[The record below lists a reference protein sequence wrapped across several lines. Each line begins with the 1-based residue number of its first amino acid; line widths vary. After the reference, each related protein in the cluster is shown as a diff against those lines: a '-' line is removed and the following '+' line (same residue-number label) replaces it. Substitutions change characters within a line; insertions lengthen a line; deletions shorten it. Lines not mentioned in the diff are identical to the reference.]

1 MALVAPLLVFLF
13 LVFLIPL
20 AGMLWRAVD
29 DPELTAVLP
38 RARAAIDAWDGQGLP
53 GDHVYAALAADMI
66 AAREAGNLA
75 ILAKRLNYDI
85 TGYRSLLL
93 NTARRLPPAVAAEEA
108 RATLTAIDERWAERA
123 YWAAMRRAQGPVT
136 DFYLLAAVD
145 LHRGADGA
153 IVPTPENEAIH
164 RDVFARTLGIAATVT
179 LICLGLGF
187 PAAYLLASLPPRIGN
202 PLMILVLLPF
212 WTSLLVRTAAWV
224 VVLQNEG
231 IVNGALLAAGLVDK
245 PVAMI
250 YNRVGVV
257 VAMTHVLLPYMIL
270 PLYSVMKTIP
280 PSYMRA
286 AASLGAP
293 PWVAFARVYV
303 PQCLPG
309 IGAGALLVFILA
321 LGFYITPALV
331 GGAGDQMISYFIA
344 FHTANTANWGL
355 ASALGVALLLGTL
368 SLYAVYA
375 RLLGAERLRLG

>member
-1 MALVAPLLVFLF
+1 MALVAPLLVFLV
-13 LVFLIPL
+13 LVFLVPL

-38 RARAAIDAWDGQGLP
+38 RVRAAIDAWDGSGLP
-53 GDHVYAALAADMI
+53 DDRAFAALAVDLI

-93 NTARRLPPAVAAEEA
+93 NSARRLPPAVAAEDA
-108 RATLTAIDERWAERA
+108 RALLIGIDERWGDRA
-123 YWAAMRRAQGPVT
+123 YWAAMVRARGPLA

-145 LHRGADGA
+145 LRRDAGGA
-153 IVPTPENEAIH
+153 IVHTPEDEAIY

-179 LICLGLGF
+179 LLCLGLGF
-187 PAAYLLASLPPRIGN
+187 PAAYLLASLPPRLAN

-224 VVLQNEG
+224 VLLQNAG
-231 IVNGALLAAGLVDK
+231 IVNGALLASGLVDK

-280 PSYMRA
+280 PSLMQA

-309 IGAGALLVFILA
+309 IGAGTLLVFILA

-355 ASALGVALLLGTL
+355 ASALGAALLLGTL
-368 SLYAVYA
+368 LLYALYA

>member
-13 LVFLIPL
+13 FVFLIPL

-38 RARAAIDAWDGQGLP
+38 RTRAAVDAWDGKGLP
-53 GDHVYAALAADMI
+53 GDAAYAALAADLI

-93 NTARRLPPAVAAEEA
+93 NTARRLPPAVAADEA
-108 RATLTAIDERWAERA
+108 RALLIDIDERWGDRA
-123 YWAAMRRAQGPVT
+123 YWAAMVRARGPLT
-136 DFYLLAAVD
+136 DFYLLSAVD
-145 LHRGADGA
+145 LHRDAAGA
-153 IVPTPENEAIH
+153 IVHTPDHEAIH

-179 LICLGLGF
+179 LICLLMGF
-187 PAAYLLASLPPRIGN
+187 PAAYLLATLPPRLAN
-202 PLMILVLLPF
+202 PMMILVLLPF

-224 VVLQNEG
+224 VLLQNTG
-231 IVNGALLAAGLVDK
+231 IVNGALLALGLVDK
-245 PVAMI
+245 PIAMI

-257 VAMTHVLLPYMIL
+257 VAMTHVLLPYMSL

-280 PSYMRA
+280 PSLMRA

-293 PWVAFARVYV
+293 PWEAFVRVYI
-303 PQCLPG
+303 PQCVPG

-331 GGAGDQMISYFIA
+331 GGASDQMMSYFIA

-355 ASALGVALLLGTL
+355 ASALGAALLLGTL
-368 SLYAVYA
+368 LLYALYA